1 MDDSP
6 TQRGSWDGARRPTT
20 TRSHKPRGVDPVKVK
35 RHSTQRQTRQ
45 RHYFQNTPSEEM
57 DDSPTQRDSWDGAP
71 RPTTTRPLKPR
82 GVDHRVKAKRHLK
95 KTGERPP
102 LLFLGRLQDLAIQE
116 FTGMATVLKSK
127 NLTSSIKDLEGDTA
141 WRQQISQGI
150 LSRAEMKAWADLF
163 PRERWRSAH
172 HL

>member
-1 MDDSP
+1 ME
-6 TQRGSWDGARRPTT
+6 TQYQKEWTTALPREAHGTAHEDPRP
-20 TRSHKPRGVDPVKVK
+20 RSRSNHEELTQVKV
-35 RHSTQRQTRQ
+35 R
-45 RHYFQNTPSEEM
+45 
-57 DDSPTQRDSWDGAP
+57 
-71 RPTTTRPLKPR
+71 
-82 GVDHRVKAKRHLK
+82 RHLK

-102 LLFLGRLQDLAIQE
+102 LIFLGRLQDLAIQE

-150 LSRAEMKAWADLF
+150 LSRAEMTAWADLF

-172 HL
+172 HLYFLLQPILLERTSVWEGA